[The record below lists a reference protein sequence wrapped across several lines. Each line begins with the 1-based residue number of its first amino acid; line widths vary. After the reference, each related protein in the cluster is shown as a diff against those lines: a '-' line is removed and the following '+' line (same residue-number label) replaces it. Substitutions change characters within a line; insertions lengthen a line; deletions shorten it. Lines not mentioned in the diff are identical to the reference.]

1 MLLDWELESLEGESR
16 WLRESIRDILCGKR
30 CGSKVF
36 IKMGVTAHY
45 IDKDW
50 NIQATCLDFLPLSDA
65 HTGSNVHASFVVFWI
80 PLDSSK
86 VLGVT
91 LDNASNN
98 DSFIEKLSS
107 DSETCFKSFFRC
119 MWIIILTLSP
129 TLGL

>member
-36 IKMGVTAHY
+36 SKMGVTAHY
-45 IDKDW
+45 FDKDW
-50 NIQATCLDFLPLSDA
+50 NIQAACLDFLPLSDA
-65 HTGSNVHASFVVFWI
+65 HTGSNLDASFVRV
-80 PLDSSK
+80 LDTFGLSSK

-91 LDNASNN
+91 LDNANN

-107 DSETCFKSFFRC
+107 DSETCFKGFFRC
-119 MWIIILTLSP
+119 MWIISHFRYI
-129 TLGL
+129 